1 MSSAGTFR
9 VHSRANLGGREGV
22 PRSPAETWR
31 AWVPGH
37 LPWVPLTPQNA
48 GSPNITHCGRTRSHQ
63 HFVLVTSTPALVHR
77 SMIHGSPGWKQSRRP
92 AAEKQVHT
100 VCPPRTRTPLGCIH
114 RARAR
119 PQMHVSP
126 AHAHVPRPLAG
137 ARRPPPPPRG
147 QTPNTRRSGRE
158 PATRGHAGRGSAC
171 VKRPGRAHPRTG
183 RGLVGAGGRGWGGDD
198 S

>member
-9 VHSRANLGGREGV
+9 VHGRANLGGREGV

-63 HFVLVTSTPALVHR
+63 HFVLVTSTPALVHS

-100 VCPPRTRTPLGCIH
+100 VCPPHTRTSTDARVP

-119 PQMHVSP
+119 PSASSGSQAPTP
-126 AHAHVPRPLAG
+126 AAPRMDPEHTTLREGTGHERPRGAWVCVCETSRTGSSTDGKG
-137 ARRPPPPPRG
+137 AR
-147 QTPNTRRSGRE
+147 
-158 PATRGHAGRGSAC
+158 
-171 VKRPGRAHPRTG
+171 
-183 RGLVGAGGRGWGGDD
+183 GGRGPGVGWG
-198 S
+198 